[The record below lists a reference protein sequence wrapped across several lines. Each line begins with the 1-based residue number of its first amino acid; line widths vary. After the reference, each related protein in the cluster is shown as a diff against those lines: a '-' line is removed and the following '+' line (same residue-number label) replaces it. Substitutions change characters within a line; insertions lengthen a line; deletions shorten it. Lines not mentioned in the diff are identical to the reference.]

1 MNLEMLLNYLLY
13 AKNFS
18 GKINMTYE
26 ISETRVTMS
35 LQEIHKYLEN
45 NVKILDHLY
54 SFTQFILSK
63 KSESLTDTD
72 KTKIDIENA
81 IFSII
86 EHIKTKRLDWMIKAY
101 KIISQDYNYVA
112 QRVKQTQNPLLKAI
126 YSEILYYSNE
136 PQFKSYIKQAVES
149 YYNVLKIFDTELT
162 NKSTEDFIHSMIDTI
177 RKLLHL
183 AVISKTSKMKDI
195 KALIIKITQVDNDI
209 PLSHYL
215 KVSIIAEMLE
225 YNKTFKKAD
234 FEGIDDIFWDLVQCK
249 FKEKDYHY
257 VINIISQYAHEIDKK
272 RGKLSYPWDDM
283 MGLCFEKS
291 MTVADSNLVARHWC
305 INAIKHYTKLNKYTN
320 KIKLLEQ
327 KYVSFKDKLEFSELG
342 EKIDNT
348 PFFDLAKD
356 ILKLKPVEIFKMLSA
371 SNIFYPPLE
380 NLKNQYSTFDDIFP
394 TSYLDHNMHPSKI
407 SDLKTE
413 QDLYLTNYRMFW
425 QLYQI
430 TIQYIFIE
438 GVKENKFNLK
448 DLINYLMDYSSFF
461 DLITK
466 SISKNKRIRYNWSAT
481 IISIFET
488 YFKELEKWFENPKK
502 YYPYLV
508 TITDSFVLKFETW
521 IRYYLECHKQPTISS
536 LPQENGIIREKDLNY
551 LLYDDFIIKKFDF
564 NDLLYFRYL
573 FIAKEGWNL
582 RNDIAHGI
590 LNPEQY
596 TVELFNWVF
605 FAFLRLSKYDFPNA
619 ERNRGIKNKTNRF
632 IKL

>member
-1 MNLEMLLNYLLY
+1 
-13 AKNFS
+13 
-18 GKINMTYE
+18 
-26 ISETRVTMS
+26 MS
-35 LQEIHKYLEN
+35 LQEIHEYLEN

-54 SFTQFILSK
+54 DFAQFIISRK
-63 KSESLTDTD
+63 AESLTDTD

-86 EHIKTKRLDWMIKAY
+86 EHIKTKRLDWMNKAY
-101 KIISQDYNYVA
+101 EIISQDYDYVA
-112 QRVKQTQNPLLKAI
+112 QRIEHTQNSLLKAI
-126 YSEILYYSNE
+126 YSEILYYSNV
-136 PQFKSYIKQAVES
+136 PQFKSYIKYAVEN
-149 YYNVLKIFDTELT
+149 YYNVLQIFYTELSD
-162 NKSTEDFIHSMIDTI
+162 KSTEDFIHSMIDII

-183 AVISKTSKMKDI
+183 AVISKTSKIKDI
-195 KALIIKITQVDNDI
+195 KALIIKLTLVDNNI

-215 KVSIIAEMLE
+215 KVSIISEMLE

-234 FEGIDDIFWDLVQCK
+234 FEGIDDIFWDLVQRK

-257 VINIISQYAHEIDKK
+257 VISIISQYAHEIDKK
-272 RGKLSYPWDDM
+272 RGKLSYPWDDT
-283 MGLCFEKS
+283 MGKCFEKS
-291 MTVADSNLVARHWC
+291 MAIADSNLVARHWC
-305 INAIKHYTKLNKYTN
+305 INAIKHYTRLNKYTN

-342 EKIDNT
+342 GKIDNT
-348 PFFDLAKD
+348 PFIDLAKD

-425 QLYQI
+425 QLYQT

-448 DLINYLMDYSSFF
+448 DLINYLMDCSSFF

-466 SISKNKRIRYNWSAT
+466 SISKNKWIRYNWSAT

-488 YFKELEKWFENPKK
+488 YFKELEKWFENLEE

-521 IRYYLECHKQPTISS
+521 IRYYLECYKQPTISS

-590 LNPEQY
+590 LNPKQY

-605 FAFLRLSKYDFPNA
+605 FAFLRLSKYDFPNT
-619 ERNRGIKNKTNRF
+619 EHNRF
-632 IKL
+632 IKNRTNRFLKI

>member
-1 MNLEMLLNYLLY
+1 
-13 AKNFS
+13 
-18 GKINMTYE
+18 
-26 ISETRVTMS
+26 MS
-35 LQEIHKYLEN
+35 LQEIHEYLEN

-54 SFTQFILSK
+54 DFAQFIISRK
-63 KSESLTDTD
+63 AESLTDTD

-86 EHIKTKRLDWMIKAY
+86 EHIKTKRLDWMNKAY
-101 KIISQDYNYVA
+101 EIISQDYDYVA
-112 QRVKQTQNPLLKAI
+112 QRIEHTQNSLLKAI
-126 YSEILYYSNE
+126 YSEILYYSNV
-136 PQFKSYIKQAVES
+136 PQFKSYIKYAVEN
-149 YYNVLKIFDTELT
+149 YYNVLQIFYTELSD
-162 NKSTEDFIHSMIDTI
+162 KSTEDFIHSMIDII

-183 AVISKTSKMKDI
+183 AVISKTSKIKDI
-195 KALIIKITQVDNDI
+195 KALIIKLTLVDNNI

-215 KVSIIAEMLE
+215 KVSIISEMLE

-234 FEGIDDIFWDLVQCK
+234 FEGIDDIFWDLVQRK

-257 VINIISQYAHEIDKK
+257 VISIISQYAHEIDKK
-272 RGKLSYPWDDM
+272 RGKLSYPWDDT
-283 MGLCFEKS
+283 MGKCFEKS
-291 MTVADSNLVARHWC
+291 MAIADSNLVARHWC
-305 INAIKHYTKLNKYTN
+305 INAIKHYTRLNKYTN

-342 EKIDNT
+342 GKIDNT
-348 PFFDLAKD
+348 PFIDLAKD

-425 QLYQI
+425 QLYQT

-448 DLINYLMDYSSFF
+448 DLINYLMDCSSFF

-466 SISKNKRIRYNWSAT
+466 SISKNKWIRYNWSAT

-488 YFKELEKWFENPKK
+488 YFKELEKWFENPEE

-521 IRYYLECHKQPTISS
+521 IRYYLECYKQPTISS

-590 LNPEQY
+590 LNPKQY

-605 FAFLRLSKYDFPNA
+605 FAFLRLSKYDFPNT
-619 ERNRGIKNKTNRF
+619 EHNRF
-632 IKL
+632 IKNRTNRFLKI

>member
-1 MNLEMLLNYLLY
+1 
-13 AKNFS
+13 
-18 GKINMTYE
+18 
-26 ISETRVTMS
+26 MS
-35 LQEIHKYLEN
+35 LQEIHEYLEN

-54 SFTQFILSK
+54 SFTKFILQK
-63 KSESLTDTD
+63 KSDSLID
-72 KTKIDIENA
+72 KDKIKIDIENA

-86 EHIKTKRLDWMIKAY
+86 EYIKIERLNWMNQAY
-101 KIISQDYNYVA
+101 EIISQDYNYVA
-112 QRVKQTQNPLLKAI
+112 QRVEQTQNPLLKAI

-136 PQFKSYIKQAVES
+136 PKYKSYIKNAVDS
-149 YYNVLKIFDTELT
+149 YYEVL
-162 NKSTEDFIHSMIDTI
+162 NKDFNALSTTSTKDFIHSVVSIMT
-177 RKLLHL
+177 KLLHL
-183 AVISKTSKMKDI
+183 AVISKSNKLKGI
-195 KALIIKITQVDNDI
+195 KTLILRILKVDNNI
-209 PLSHYL
+209 KLYHYL
-215 KVSIIAEMLE
+215 VVSIIDLMLD
-225 YNKTFKKAD
+225 YNKTFKKVD
-234 FEGIDDIFWDLVQCK
+234 FEGVDDIFWNLVQLK
-249 FKEKDYHY
+249 FKEKDYLY
-257 VINIISQYAHEIDKK
+257 LTRIIPQYAHEIDKK
-272 RGKLSYPWDDM
+272 RGKLSYPWDDTI
-283 MGLCFEKS
+283 GLCFEKA
-291 MTVADSNLVARHWC
+291 MAVADSNLVARHWC
-305 INAIKHYTKLNKYTN
+305 IDAIKHYTKLNKYTN

-342 EKIDNT
+342 GKIDNT
-348 PFFDLAKD
+348 PFIDLAKD
-356 ILKLKPVEIFKMLSA
+356 ILKLKPVEIFKMLAA

-380 NLKNQYSTFDDIFP
+380 NLKNQYSSTFDDIFP

-488 YFKELEKWFENPKK
+488 YFKELEKWFENPKE

-582 RNDIAHGI
+582 RNEIAHGVLI
-590 LNPEQY
+590 PEQY
-596 TVELFNWVF
+596 TIELFNLVF
-605 FAFLRLSKYDFPNA
+605 FAFLRLAKYNFPNT
-619 ERNRGIKNKTNRF
+619 ERNRLIKHRTNRLF
-632 IKL
+632 KL

>member
-1 MNLEMLLNYLLY
+1 
-13 AKNFS
+13 
-18 GKINMTYE
+18 
-26 ISETRVTMS
+26 MS
-35 LQEIHKYLEN
+35 LQEIHEYLEN

-54 SFTQFILSK
+54 DFAQFIISRK
-63 KSESLTDTD
+63 AESLTDTD

-86 EHIKTKRLDWMIKAY
+86 EYIKTKRLDWMNKAY
-101 KIISQDYNYVA
+101 EIISQDYDYVA
-112 QRVKQTQNPLLKAI
+112 QRIEHTQNSLLKAI
-126 YSEILYYSNE
+126 YSEILYYSNV
-136 PQFKSYIKQAVES
+136 PQFKSYIKYAVEN
-149 YYNVLKIFDTELT
+149 YYNVLQIFYTELSD
-162 NKSTEDFIHSMIDTI
+162 KSTEDFIHSMIDII

-183 AVISKTSKMKDI
+183 AVISKTSKIKDI
-195 KALIIKITQVDNDI
+195 KALIIKLTLVDNNI

-215 KVSIIAEMLE
+215 KVSIISEMLE

-234 FEGIDDIFWDLVQCK
+234 FEGIDDIFWDLVQRK

-257 VINIISQYAHEIDKK
+257 VISIISQYAHEIDKK
-272 RGKLSYPWDDM
+272 RGKLSYPWDDT
-283 MGLCFEKS
+283 MGKCFEKL
-291 MTVADSNLVARHWC
+291 MAIADSNLVARHWC
-305 INAIKHYTKLNKYTN
+305 INAIKHYTRLNKYTN

-342 EKIDNT
+342 GKIDNT
-348 PFFDLAKD
+348 PFIDLAKD

-425 QLYQI
+425 QLYQT

-448 DLINYLMDYSSFF
+448 DLINYLMDCSSFF

-466 SISKNKRIRYNWSAT
+466 SISKNKRIQYNWSAT

-488 YFKELEKWFENPKK
+488 YFKELEKWFENPEE

-521 IRYYLECHKQPTISS
+521 IRYYLECYKQPTISS
-536 LPQENGIIREKDLNY
+536 LPHENGIIREKDLNY

-590 LNPEQY
+590 LNPKQY

-605 FAFLRLSKYDFPNA
+605 FAFLRLSKYDFPNT
-619 ERNRGIKNKTNRF
+619 EHNRF
-632 IKL
+632 IKNRTNRFLKI

>member
-1 MNLEMLLNYLLY
+1 
-13 AKNFS
+13 
-18 GKINMTYE
+18 
-26 ISETRVTMS
+26 MS
-35 LQEIHKYLEN
+35 LQEIHEYLEN

-54 SFTQFILSK
+54 DFAQFIISRK
-63 KSESLTDTD
+63 AESLTDTD

-86 EHIKTKRLDWMIKAY
+86 EYIKTKRLDWMNKAY
-101 KIISQDYNYVA
+101 EIISQDYDYVA
-112 QRVKQTQNPLLKAI
+112 QRIEHTQNSLLKAI
-126 YSEILYYSNE
+126 YSEILYYSNV
-136 PQFKSYIKQAVES
+136 PQFKSYIKYAVEN
-149 YYNVLKIFDTELT
+149 YYNVLQIFYTELSD
-162 NKSTEDFIHSMIDTI
+162 KSTEDFIHSMIDII

-183 AVISKTSKMKDI
+183 AVISKTSKIKDI
-195 KALIIKITQVDNDI
+195 KALIIKLTLVDNNI

-215 KVSIIAEMLE
+215 KVSIISEMLE

-234 FEGIDDIFWDLVQCK
+234 FEGIDDIFWDLVQRK

-257 VINIISQYAHEIDKK
+257 VISIISQYAHEIDKK

-283 MGLCFEKS
+283 MGKCFEKS
-291 MTVADSNLVARHWC
+291 MAIADSNLVARHWC
-305 INAIKHYTKLNKYTN
+305 INAIKHYTRLNKYTN

-342 EKIDNT
+342 GKIDNT
-348 PFFDLAKD
+348 PFIDFAKD

-425 QLYQI
+425 QLYQT

-448 DLINYLMDYSSFF
+448 DLINYLMDCSSFF

-488 YFKELEKWFENPKK
+488 YFKELEKWFENPEE

-508 TITDSFVLKFETW
+508 TIIDSFVLKFETW
-521 IRYYLECHKQPTISS
+521 IRYYLECYKQPTISS

-590 LNPEQY
+590 LNPKQY

-605 FAFLRLSKYDFPNA
+605 FAFLRLSKYDFPNT
-619 ERNRGIKNKTNRF
+619 EHNRF
-632 IKL
+632 IKNRTNRFLKI